1 MVRHGYEKNPV
12 GAHYGVGNWLVQRF
26 SAVVMALYTILA
38 APYLL
43 WRAPASHAQ
52 WKALFAGGFFRLA
65 TLLAIVALLWHAW
78 IGMRDIFI
86 DYLHGFALRLGA
98 QAVVAVVLVFYLIWS
113 VSILW
118 GR

>member
-12 GAHYGVGNWLVQRF
+12 GAHYGVGNWLVQRL
-26 SAVVMALYTILA
+26 SAVAMALYTILA
-38 APYLL
+38 VPYVL
-43 WRAPASHAQ
+43 WRSPASHEQ

-65 TLLAIVALLWHAW
+65 TLTAIVALLWHAW
-78 IGMRDIFI
+78 IGMRDILI

-98 QAVVAVVLVFYLIWS
+98 QFAVAVVLVFYLIWA